1 MPRRRENVECVHCG
15 RFHPQYY
22 GAALKN
28 HARVHQ
34 NRREAAQRQREP
46 STKTE
51 DDSIS
56 VPHVAGLVQRVRRL
70 KQEQLTADNVA
81 QKLLDI
87 WGDDDGKLELLRR
100 LMNPD
105 LPPGAQLPSEQG
117 ANSLLATARNVIL
130 TLIGPLVQAGVM
142 TPTYFEPG
150 PLEDPIW
157 PEQELCDYPIHSSL
171 ARSSIGLALLRDDAR
186 AVEMLVALETNPNG
200 MLFCGYSILAVAIL
214 TSAREVL
221 HYLLSLGDKIHVD
234 QKANA
239 YGEQEETAITLAW
252 KVGNMELFRKLFTHN
267 EGVPG
272 RSLFCICAYEP
283 HNVLD
288 EVLQLGWD
296 GGRFLRAQ
304 HPRSKETP
312 LHAAVLNPDHA
323 VLDTV
328 MQLAAQVGDSEGDT
342 YPQYLRLRNGQSQTP
357 LMYAIEHRRSRSIV
371 ALLHDPDTDV
381 NDRAW
386 GGQTALW
393 YAARNRD
400 LGLVHMLLLAGCDAG
415 NPLPL
420 QFPTKGTPLN
430 ALLYAYE
437 DVLHEYTH
445 EILGGVYGAHRRFS
459 QGKREII
466 ELARTLLA
474 HGCQSNVGDD
484 RWRMPMTERLQLFPE
499 WGALFM

>member
-46 STKTE
+46 STETE
-51 DDSIS
+51 DDLIS
-56 VPHVAGLVQRVRRL
+56 LPHVAGLVRRIRRL
-70 KQEQLTADNVA
+70 KQEQLTTENVA
-81 QKLLDI
+81 QRLLNI
-87 WGDDDGKLELLRR
+87 WGDDDGRLALLRR
-100 LMNPD
+100 LMDPD
-105 LPPGAQLPSEQG
+105 LPPGARLPSEQG
-117 ANSLLATARNVIL
+117 ANSLLATARNVVL

-142 TPTYFEPG
+142 IPTYFEPG
-150 PLEDPIW
+150 PLEDPTW
-157 PEQELCDYPIHSSL
+157 PEEEPCHYPIHSSL
-171 ARSSIGLALLRDDAR
+171 TRTSIGLALLRDDAR
-186 AVEMLVALETNPNG
+186 AVEMLVALGMEPNG

-214 TSAREVL
+214 TSAREAL
-221 HYLLSLGDKIHVD
+221 DYILSLGNKVKVD

-252 KVGNMELFRKLFTHN
+252 KVGNIDLFRELLTHHG
-267 EGVPG
+267 GVPG
-272 RSLFCICAYEP
+272 RTLFCICAYEQ
-283 HNVLD
+283 HDVLD
-288 EVLQLGWD
+288 EVLQLGLD
-296 GGRFLRAQ
+296 GGELLRAQ
-304 HPRSKETP
+304 HPISQETP

-328 MQLAAQVGDSEGDT
+328 MQLAVRVGDSEGDT
-342 YPQYLRLRNGQSQTP
+342 YPQYLRLRNSQGQTA
-357 LMYAIEHRRSRSIV
+357 LMYAIENRRSRSIIT
-371 ALLHDPDTDV
+371 LLHDRDTDL
-381 NDRAW
+381 NERAW

-393 YAARNRD
+393 YAARTRN
-400 LGLVHMLLLAGCDAG
+400 LGLVDILLAAECDTG

-437 DVLHEYTH
+437 DILHEYTQ
-445 EILGGVYGAHRRFS
+445 ETLKGVYGAHRRFS
-459 QGKREII
+459 QGKVEII

-474 HGCQSNVGDD
+474 YGCQSNVGDD
-484 RWRMPMTERLQLFPE
+484 RWRIPMTERLQLFPE